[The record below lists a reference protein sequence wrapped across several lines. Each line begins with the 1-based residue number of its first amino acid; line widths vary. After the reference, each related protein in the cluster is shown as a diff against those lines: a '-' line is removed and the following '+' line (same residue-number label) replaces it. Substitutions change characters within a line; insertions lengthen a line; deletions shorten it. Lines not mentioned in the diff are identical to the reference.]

1 VAASNSIDSEN
12 ADYVCDGV
20 NDQDNINA
28 AIGNL
33 PDNGGSIYLR
43 EGTYVVGDNIIIS
56 KSNVALVGAGA
67 STVIKIED
75 AKNANMSVIY
85 ASGKDNLLVQNLRIN
100 GNAVN
105 QTSGTMRGIY
115 LYGGKNSKIVDCW
128 VENLRE
134 YGIYLQSSNNNTV
147 TGNTI
152 QGNSLD
158 NSNNNTI
165 TSNTFQGNGQ
175 HGIYLTASSNNT
187 VAGNTIQG
195 NDNHGIYLSSSSDNN
210 TVSIN
215 MVVGNSQATDN
226 TDNGIQVDNSNY
238 NNIQGNTVR
247 KGTGSKQQNTGITIL
262 SGTNN
267 FVANNDLYQA
277 GAATKF
283 SDAGTETIFDYS
295 QSGTEENLVSIDS
308 SGLTEDTVTFPISF
322 PSVPKVIANL
332 ANFDNDAI
340 IAYIVQIET
349 VTTVNFTIKTNVLDP
364 PSDNVGDNADLI
376 WYATVASQSG
386 GRE

>member
-1 VAASNSIDSEN
+1 MAASNSIDSEN

-67 STVIKIED
+67 STVIKIKD
-75 AKNANMSVIY
+75 AKNDNMSVIY
-85 ASGKDNLLVQNLRIN
+85 ASGKENLLVQNLRIN

-105 QTSGTMRGIY
+105 QTSGTMRGIH

-147 TGNTI
+147 IGNTI

-158 NSNNNTI
+158 NSSNNTI
-165 TSNTFQGNGQ
+165 T
-175 HGIYLTASSNNT
+175 
-187 VAGNTIQG
+187 GNTIQG
-195 NDNHGIYLSSSSDNN
+195 NGQHGIYLSSSSDNN
-210 TVSIN
+210 MVSIN
-215 MVVGNSQATDN
+215 MVVGNSQAAHN
-226 TDNGIQVDNSNY
+226 TDNGIQVSQSNY

-247 KGTGSKQQNTGITIL
+247 KGTGSNQQNTGITIL

-277 GAATKF
+277 GATENF
-283 SDAGTETIFDYS
+283 SDAGTGTIFDYS
-295 QSGTEENLVSIDS
+295 QSGTEENAVPIDS
-308 SGLTEDTVTFPISF
+308 TGLKTNTITFPVPF
-322 PSVPKVIANL
+322 PSVPRVIANL

-349 VTTVNFTIKTNVLDP
+349 VTTDNFTIKTNVLGP
-364 PSDNVGDNADLI
+364 PSDNVGDDADI
-376 WYATVASQSG
+376 MWYATVASQSG